1 LAGGGFLR
9 FGILGGTFD
18 PIHLGHCRLAEE
30 TGEDLQLEKV
40 FLIPA
45 AAPPHKERQPITSF
59 QHRLEMTRIAV
70 QGSSVLEA
78 LDLEGRR
85 QGLSYSIETLRELH
99 EGFKPD
105 PEIFFILGMDA
116 FLEIDTWKEYT
127 KLFDYAHFVVI
138 DRPGFGLE
146 GLKSFL
152 LSLGVGFRQE
162 REAGPFVAPS
172 GYTVTGRKATLMD
185 ISSTMIREKA
195 FAGQS
200 FRFLVPE
207 AVRSYITENGL
218 YGVHGGAR

>member
-1 LAGGGFLR
+1 
-9 FGILGGTFD
+9 
-18 PIHLGHCRLAEE
+18 LAEE
-30 TGEDLQLEKV
+30 TGEELELERV

-45 AAPPHKERQPITSF
+45 GAPPHKERKPITSF
-59 QHRLEMTRIAV
+59 QHRIEMARLAT
-70 QGSSVLEA
+70 QGSPLLEA

-85 QGLSYSIETLRELH
+85 QGVSYSIETLKELH

-116 FLEIDTWKEYT
+116 FLEIDTWKDYE

-146 GLKSFL
+146 RLEPFL
-152 LSLGVGFRQE
+152 LSLGMRFRKE
-162 REAGPFVAPS
+162 GEGGPFVAPS
-172 GYTVTGRKATLMD
+172 GYRIAGRKATLMD

-195 FAGQS
+195 SAGKS

-207 AVRSYITENGL
+207 AVRSYITENRL
-218 YGVHGGAR
+218 YGTHGGSR

>member
-1 LAGGGFLR
+1 LR

-30 TGEDLQLEKV
+30 TGEDLKLERV

-45 AAPPHKERQPITSF
+45 ATPPHKEGKPVTSF
-59 QHRLEMTRIAV
+59 QHRLEMTRIAA
-70 QGSSVLEA
+70 QGSPRFEA

-85 QGLSYSIETLRELH
+85 QGVSYSIDTLRALH
-99 EGFKPD
+99 EQFKPD
-105 PEIFFILGMDA
+105 AEFFFILGMDA
-116 FLEIDTWKEYT
+116 FLEIDTWKEYDR
-127 KLFDYAHFVVI
+127 LFDYAHFVVI
-138 DRPGFGLE
+138 DRPGFGLQRLE
-146 GLKSFL
+146 AFL
-152 LSLGVGFRQE
+152 QSLGVRFKKEGE
-162 REAGPFVAPS
+162 EGPFVAPS
-172 GYTVTGRKATLMD
+172 GYTIAGRKATLMD

-195 FAGQS
+195 SAGKS